1 MLVELEVQGIDHV
14 WKYPPYCLLLGG
26 PGDGGGVGD
35 GGGAG
40 DGDGLGDGVGDGDGD
55 GDGGGDGLGD
65 GLGLGPGVLP
75 HSTSSGKLHACNLLS
90 NSRPVGHGL

>member
-14 WKYPPYCLLLGG
+14 WKYPPYCLLPGG

-35 GGGAG
+35 G
-40 DGDGLGDGVGDGDGD
+40 DGLGEGVGDGD